1 MVDKEKQLAIYSLR
15 LTARNFS
22 LYKNASPVEAQITF
36 SIKDAVVQFSIKA
49 TLPPGYRL
57 ADSFTELRNQPA
69 LPINQIELEHGV
81 LTLQSGTKPAS
92 HFEADLLPVGPL
104 KTVKWLLGKK
114 LTLTGSIDFAAEGNR
129 QFPFINLATPNLDPF
144 AFGIFEL
151 DISVR
156 LRSVIQSFPNHDPAY
171 VFSSHVELVTEFK
184 TAELD
189 LPVVLPLHGDGQH
202 LLS

>member
-1 MVDKEKQLAIYSLR
+1 MDITEVKAKVDGHISADDTLTLRYQNNDLKSAAIDSIIHTYFADTLSGKVQRVNGQTAIVDKEKQLAIYSLR

-114 LTLTGSIDFAAEGNR
+114 LTLTGSIDFV
-129 QFPFINLATPNLDPF
+129 PD
-144 AFGIFEL
+144 
-151 DISVR
+151 
-156 LRSVIQSFPNHDPAY
+156 
-171 VFSSHVELVTEFK
+171 
-184 TAELD
+184 
-189 LPVVLPLHGDGQH
+189 
-202 LLS
+202 